1 MIEPI
6 TAVVDCRLD
15 DRLDNNFLSLNLG
28 GKPVYRHIIDTLA
41 KSDKFKEIVILTN
54 SDEIC
59 DNLHEDYKVVDD
71 LASCIDTDI
80 LLVSGRAPFITL
92 STIEKAISH
101 YKGDTLVSCTRARDI
116 DWSEISFMGDK
127 CDKLINGFMLFKVG
141 EAGTVKINAISPDSL
156 VYLDEKESIVINSKE
171 DFELALILDRKAQNR
186 AYVKRLIKN
195 RIEEKKSIFSK
206 ANEHGICAIGHS
218 QIDRWPAD
226 FVRGGSLRNCG
237 ISGISSF
244 EYTDYILQTGL
255 LTCSENLYLIMHGT
269 NDIVYEKTYD
279 EIAASIQKS
288 IDYVLDKRA
297 DASIYFI
304 ECLHVN
310 GRLDRSNN
318 KIEKL
323 NEYLYN
329 HLKYVKWISMS
340 RMDDKYGNLK
350 AEYTIDGLHLSDEGY
365 TVFQK
370 IIEENIQKDLL

>member
-141 EAGTVKINAISPDSL
+141 EAGTVKIDAISPDSF

-226 FVRGGSLRNCG
+226 FVRGGHL
-237 ISGISSF
+237 
-244 EYTDYILQTGL
+244 ET
-255 LTCSENLYLIMHGT
+255 
-269 NDIVYEKTYD
+269 
-279 EIAASIQKS
+279 AAFQAFQALNTPTTS
-288 IDYVLDKRA
+288 Y
-297 DASIYFI
+297 
-304 ECLHVN
+304 
-310 GRLDRSNN
+310 
-318 KIEKL
+318 KL
-323 NEYLYN
+323 
-329 HLKYVKWISMS
+329 
-340 RMDDKYGNLK
+340 
-350 AEYTIDGLHLSDEGY
+350 AC
-365 TVFQK
+365 
-370 IIEENIQKDLL
+370 

>member
-1 MIEPI
+1 
-6 TAVVDCRLD
+6 
-15 DRLDNNFLSLNLG
+15 
-28 GKPVYRHIIDTLA
+28 
-41 KSDKFKEIVILTN
+41 
-54 SDEIC
+54 
-59 DNLHEDYKVVDD
+59 
-71 LASCIDTDI
+71 
-80 LLVSGRAPFITL
+80 
-92 STIEKAISH
+92 
-101 YKGDTLVSCTRARDI
+101 
-116 DWSEISFMGDK
+116 
-127 CDKLINGFMLFKVG
+127 
-141 EAGTVKINAISPDSL
+141 
-156 VYLDEKESIVINSKE
+156 
-171 DFELALILDRKAQNR
+171 
-186 AYVKRLIKN
+186 
-195 RIEEKKSIFSK
+195 
-206 ANEHGICAIGHS
+206 
-218 QIDRWPAD
+218 
-226 FVRGGSLRNCG
+226 
-237 ISGISSF
+237 
-244 EYTDYILQTGL
+244 
-255 LTCSENLYLIMHGT
+255 MHGT